1 MNYGAR
7 LPVVSGVSDGSLAAH
22 AVALQ
27 HVEGVVPVRV
37 VPRLQQL
44 PAQVGLL
51 IKGAQ
56 QLALL
61 LSPRQLGH
69 LQNDGETM
77 KRMFE
82 TVVPESPCW
91 SSMMEGGHALLPHR
105 PQQQQI
111 LDRRGLAVFGC
122 DTWFSSIL
130 FFFKFLH
137 VFFPFWN
144 ECENKRMSGG

>member
-1 MNYGAR
+1 MNYAAR

-27 HVEGVVPVRV
+27 HVEGMVPVGV

-56 QLALL
+56 QLPLL

-69 LQNDGETM
+69 LQNGGEMM
-77 KRMFE
+77 KGTFE
-82 TVVPESPCW
+82 TVVLESPC
-91 SSMMEGGHALLPHR
+91 
-105 PQQQQI
+105 
-111 LDRRGLAVFGC
+111 
-122 DTWFSSIL
+122 
-130 FFFKFLH
+130 
-137 VFFPFWN
+137 
-144 ECENKRMSGG
+144 